1 VTWIQRYRLRR
12 FLDSSVWVV
21 PLLSVVGSLAVHRVL
36 WWAELRTRWA
46 WLDFSPDGAR
56 SAVSAITS
64 SMLTFTVFAFS
75 ILLLAVQI
83 AGAQLSPRVITL
95 AMEDRLL
102 KVALGIFVFT
112 FTFSLAVLSR
122 ITDVAPQLSLVVL
135 IFGCFAS
142 LIVFV
147 YLVDQTAK
155 SLRPAGVIGRVAGMA
170 SEVIE
175 AVYPHPLK
183 EAAVLSVEQV
193 VSISDKPAR
202 TIHYQGSSGTLQALD
217 GPGLAETARRHAC
230 TIRMAPQVGDFVTKG
245 EPLFYIYGGGVG
257 LAERALHEAVAVG
270 IERTLRQDP
279 TFAFRIIVDIAS
291 KALSPAINDPST
303 AVLALDQ
310 IHRLLRIIGRRYLGD
325 GTIRDT
331 AGAVRVILPTPNWE
345 DFVNLGMSEIRF
357 FGGSSI
363 QVVRRLRAMIEN
375 LLAVL
380 PESRHP
386 ALREQLK
393 LLDRTVERT
402 FADPADRAYAGIGD
416 SQGVGTSRRY
426 HSTGGPVREP

>member
-1 VTWIQRYRLRR
+1 MTWIQRYRLRR
-12 FLDSSVWVV
+12 FLDSSVWVG
-21 PLLSVVGSLAVHRVL
+21 PLLSVVGAFALHRVL

-46 WLDFSPDGAR
+46 WLDFSPEGAR
-56 SAVSAITS
+56 SAVGAVTS

-102 KVALGIFVFT
+102 KWALGTFVFT

-122 ITDVAPQLSLVVL
+122 ITDVAPQLPMVVL
-135 IFGCFAS
+135 VFGCFAS
-142 LIVFV
+142 LVVFV
-147 YLVDQTAK
+147 YLVDQTARN
-155 SLRPAGVIGRVAGMA
+155 LRPAGVIGRIAGNA
-170 SEVIE
+170 NQVIE

-183 EAAVLSVEQV
+183 QAEVLSVEQA
-193 VSISDKPAR
+193 ISASDRPAR
-202 TIHYQGSSGTLQALD
+202 TLFYQGSSGILQALD
-217 GPGLAETARRHAC
+217 GPGLAETARRHGC
-230 TIRMAPQVGDFVTKG
+230 IIRMAPQVGDFITKG
-245 EPLFYIYGGGVG
+245 EPLFHIYGGGAG
-257 LAERALHEAVAVG
+257 LSDPELHHAVAVG

-279 TFAFRIIVDIAS
+279 AFAFRIIVDIAS

-310 IHRLLRIIGRRYLGD
+310 IHRLLRIVGRRYLGD
-325 GTIRDT
+325 GTSRDT
-331 AGAVRVILPTPNWE
+331 EGAVRVILPTPNWE
-345 DFVNLGMSEIRF
+345 DFVSLGMSEIRF

-380 PESRHP
+380 PAVRHP
-386 ALREQLK
+386 ALREQLE
-393 LLDRTVERT
+393 LLNHTVERS
-402 FADPADRAYAGIGD
+402 FADPADRVHAGIGD
-416 SQGVGTSRRY
+416 YQGVGASRRN
-426 HSTGGPVREP
+426 HSTGDPMQER